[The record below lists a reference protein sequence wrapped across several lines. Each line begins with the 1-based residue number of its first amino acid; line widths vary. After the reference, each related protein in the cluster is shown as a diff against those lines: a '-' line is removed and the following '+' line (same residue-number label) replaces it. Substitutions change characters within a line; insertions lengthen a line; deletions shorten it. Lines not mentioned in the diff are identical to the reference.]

1 MPDYQLVG
9 TLSVLKYAEILL
21 ISEKCFSY
29 RVETAN
35 ASTKFIIR
43 DSTSWGVHKEMVC

>member
-1 MPDYQLVG
+1 MIRSYFPLDI
-9 TLSVLKYAEILL
+9 AP
-21 ISEKCFSY
+21 SEKRFSY